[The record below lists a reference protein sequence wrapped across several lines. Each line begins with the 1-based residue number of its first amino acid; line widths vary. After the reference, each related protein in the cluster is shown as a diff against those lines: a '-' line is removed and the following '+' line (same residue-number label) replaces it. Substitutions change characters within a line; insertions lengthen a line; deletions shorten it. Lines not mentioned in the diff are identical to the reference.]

1 MVSDDVISNSSPVF
15 SGRTEANLI
24 VTITIAGISYNV
36 MADESGNWKFTVPN
50 NLPDGA
56 YSYTVSVTD
65 NAGNV
70 SSSTGQVSVLAQS
83 DSSTL
88 LLTGGLDTTS
98 DTGVTGDNI
107 TGCNKPVFTGTTA
120 PEAEVTLTIGG
131 KTYSTKADVNG
142 RWNITVSDP
151 LPEGSNP
158 YTVQATASN
167 GASGTLQGGVVID
180 TQAQEITVSL
190 SSASDTGVKGDFIT
204 QVTTPTFNG
213 TAEAG
218 ARLTLAIGSSV
229 YTFAADA
236 SGRWS
241 FTLPE
246 QLQDGVHQY
255 TLTATDIA
263 GNICTGT
270 GSVTIDTTGPE
281 LIQQIDPSNQILTGN
296 MISNV
301 QPTFSGK
308 TEPGVRLTIS
318 IADNT
323 YNVIV
328 DDTGRWSF
336 TVPMAL
342 ENKIWDYQI
351 TATDLAGNQTTL
363 KEQIVINHQESVANI
378 PVTGGLNI
386 STDSGIV
393 GDKITNFKK
402 ISFTGITEPGATINL
417 VIADKN
423 YTGKADEQG
432 NWIVY
437 VEEELQDG
445 TYDYIVTATGSAGA
459 TGIFNGYVTVDT
471 CQPNANVALAS
482 GSDSGVKGDCITNIT
497 LPVLTGNTEPNT
509 LVQINIGGV
518 DYETISDNYGQWS
531 VTIKSPLK
539 EGDNIYTIL
548 VKDAAGN
555 SSNATGILKID
566 TTSPSLSGIKFGDG
580 FDDRCTNTYTPT
592 IIGWGEAGATVD
604 IIIGSRKH
612 SVIVPDNRQWQFKV
626 PKGFIAEGN
635 KIQYITFVETDV
647 AGNKTEQKI
656 KFQFITEKPII
667 NADISHSTDTD
678 IIGDKITSNTKPI
691 LEGTVINTAQTP
703 AQIAKAKVSVYI
715 DGKEYNNIS
724 VDENGHWTFQLPQE
738 LSTGN
743 TYNYTVS
750 VTDFV
755 GNKNTFESYITISAL
770 SCSLDAECI
779 TGQGAN
785 VETSNKTPTLSGTAH
800 ANSDLTVYLNNKQYT
815 VKASVD
821 GSWSLKIE
829 EPLGD
834 GKYDYKVTE
843 KTTDGKTNTF
853 NGYFIIDT
861 KAPTNL
867 TVEVEDSALGNA
879 TIANRPDLTL
889 KGKTEALALVTIAVG
904 GITYQTKA
912 DAQGNWSYTFDKN
925 TFIIN
930 QPYNYTV
937 TASDAAGNKIS
948 VNGVFSVD
956 TITVEANIDTN
967 SNSGDKNDNI
977 TNVTTPTIYGETA
990 AGAKI
995 TLVIGGKTY
1004 TTTASSDGKWAI
1016 TVDSLKDNTYNY
1028 IVTAEID
1035 GKKNY
1040 ASGSVVIDTATI
1052 TPTAELDESSDTG
1065 IKHDNITNNSTPI
1078 LTGQAE
1084 AGSTIK
1090 LTINGSIYTAIADA
1104 HGNWSIKITYP
1115 LWEGVNEYTLQA
1127 EDKAG
1132 NFSDI
1137 LTGHIILD
1145 SKLDV
1150 PTATLVESDN
1160 SGDQSDNITN
1170 ISMPSLTGLA
1180 EPGATVTIKI
1190 SDHIYSTIANT
1201 DGTWTVQVTNPLNE
1215 GVNHYEVE
1223 VQDNAGNT
1231 QNLTGDI
1238 VLDTTKP
1245 TLTDVKIAD
1254 QIASEHDNVTVQNN
1268 PVFTGKVDD
1277 NTETVSI
1284 SFGEG
1289 TPKYL
1294 VKVEG
1299 DGHWSYQHNS
1309 PFTPGEH
1316 QFTVEVSDKA
1326 GNTSSSTYDFEVI
1339 PPEQVPVPLDEQRLP
1354 VEIEGTALSGAQVEL
1369 LIDNELYST
1378 QVDSTGK
1385 WNVLTNS
1392 YTPGKYDYELKIT
1405 HPSGETITDKGKV
1418 DIINKPLAIDNHHES
1433 LINTSAKVDDSAFI
1447 HSALEDVYINHQE
1460 QE

>member
-1 MVSDDVISNSSPVF
+1 
-15 SGRTEANLI
+15 
-24 VTITIAGISYNV
+24 
-36 MADESGNWKFTVPN
+36 
-50 NLPDGA
+50 
-56 YSYTVSVTD
+56 
-65 NAGNV
+65 
-70 SSSTGQVSVLAQS
+70 
-83 DSSTL
+83 
-88 LLTGGLDTTS
+88 
-98 DTGVTGDNI
+98 
-107 TGCNKPVFTGTTA
+107 
-120 PEAEVTLTIGG
+120 
-131 KTYSTKADVNG
+131 
-142 RWNITVSDP
+142 
-151 LPEGSNP
+151 
-158 YTVQATASN
+158 
-167 GASGTLQGGVVID
+167 
-180 TQAQEITVSL
+180 
-190 SSASDTGVKGDFIT
+190 
-204 QVTTPTFNG
+204 
-213 TAEAG
+213 
-218 ARLTLAIGSSV
+218 
-229 YTFAADA
+229 
-236 SGRWS
+236 
-241 FTLPE
+241 
-246 QLQDGVHQY
+246 
-255 TLTATDIA
+255 
-263 GNICTGT
+263 GT

-281 LIQQIDPSNQILTGN
+281 LTQQIDPSNQILTGN

-445 TYDYIVTATGSAGA
+445 TYDYIVTATGSAGT
-459 TGIFNGYVTVDT
+459 TGVFNSYVTVDT

-635 KIQYITFVETDV
+635 KVQYITFVETDV

-691 LEGTVINTAQTP
+691 LEGTVINTAQKP
-703 AQIAKAKVSVYI
+703 EQIAKAKVSVYI

-724 VDENGHWTFQLPQE
+724 VDKNGHWTFQLPQE

-770 SCSLDAECI
+770 SCSLDAESI
-779 TGQGAN
+779 TGQGTN

-821 GSWSLKIE
+821 GGWFFKIT

-912 DAQGNWSYTFDKN
+912 DTQGNWSYTFDKN
-925 TFIIN
+925 AFIIN

-948 VNGVFSVD
+948 VNGVFRVD
-956 TITVEANIDTN
+956 TITVAANIDTN

-977 TNVTTPTIYGETA
+977 TNVATPTINGETA
-990 AGAKI
+990 AGAKV
-995 TLVIGGKTY
+995 TLVIGGKNY
-1004 TTTASSDGKWAI
+1004 TTTANSDGKWAI

-1090 LTINGSIYTAIADA
+1090 LTINGSIYTDIADA

-1231 QNLTGDI
+1231 KNITGDI

-1254 QIASEHDNVTVQNN
+1254 QIASEHDNITVQDN

-1277 NTETVSI
+1277 ITATVSI
-1284 SFGEG
+1284 CFGEG
-1289 TPKYL
+1289 NEKHL
-1294 VKVEG
+1294 VTVG
-1299 DGHWSYQHNS
+1299 DDGHWRYQHNS
-1309 PFTPGEH
+1309 PFTLGEH

-1339 PPEQVPVPLDEQRLP
+1339 SPEQVPVPLDEQRLP
-1354 VEIEGTALSGAQVEL
+1354 VEIEGAALSGAQVEL

-1385 WNVLTNS
+1385 WNILTNS

-1418 DIINKPLAIDNHHES
+1418 DITNKPLAIDNHHES

>member
-1 MVSDDVISNSSPVF
+1 MKNINISDFDPKNTLVDTFKVSGFDVVVTDVKGDRVRIIDALPELLLGNLKLKNADGHNIDPTEIVSSIDASKLGLDVAVLGGLLDGADMKGSSQKELSDKKEDDNKEDDNKRLTELLNENKKLKEELADAQQPKESPNKIEVIAE
-15 SGRTEANLI
+15 RTE
-24 VTITIAGISYNV
+24 TITQQYQEPPLEESVPKIYTPKKPPQLILDDAGGS
-36 MADESGNWKFTVPN
+36 S
-50 NLPDGA
+50 
-56 YSYTVSVTD
+56 
-65 NAGNV
+65 V
-70 SSSTGQVSVLAQS
+70 SSSQGANPSRQEGS
-83 DSSTL
+83 DVPGNASTTL
-88 LLTGGLDTTS
+88 NDAIPLVAHLSDKS

-107 TGCNKPVFTGTTA
+107 TGCNKPVFTGTTV

-158 YTVQATASN
+158 YTVQAIASN

-281 LIQQIDPSNQILTGN
+281 LTQQIDPSNQILTGN

-351 TATDLAGNQTTL
+351 TATDLAGNQTIL

-417 VIADKN
+417 IIADKN

-531 VTIKSPLK
+531 VTIKSPLN
-539 EGDNIYTIL
+539 EGDNIYTIQ

-604 IIIGSRKH
+604 IIIGSRKY

-635 KIQYITFVETDV
+635 KVQYITFVETDV

-724 VDENGHWTFQLPQE
+724 VDKNGHWTFQLPQ
-738 LSTGN
+738 
-743 TYNYTVS
+743 
-750 VTDFV
+750 
-755 GNKNTFESYITISAL
+755 
-770 SCSLDAECI
+770 
-779 TGQGAN
+779 
-785 VETSNKTPTLSGTAH
+785 
-800 ANSDLTVYLNNKQYT
+800 
-815 VKASVD
+815 
-821 GSWSLKIE
+821 
-829 EPLGD
+829 
-834 GKYDYKVTE
+834 
-843 KTTDGKTNTF
+843 
-853 NGYFIIDT
+853 
-861 KAPTNL
+861 
-867 TVEVEDSALGNA
+867 
-879 TIANRPDLTL
+879 
-889 KGKTEALALVTIAVG
+889 
-904 GITYQTKA
+904 
-912 DAQGNWSYTFDKN
+912 
-925 TFIIN
+925 
-930 QPYNYTV
+930 
-937 TASDAAGNKIS
+937 
-948 VNGVFSVD
+948 
-956 TITVEANIDTN
+956 
-967 SNSGDKNDNI
+967 
-977 TNVTTPTIYGETA
+977 
-990 AGAKI
+990 
-995 TLVIGGKTY
+995 
-1004 TTTASSDGKWAI
+1004 
-1016 TVDSLKDNTYNY
+1016 
-1028 IVTAEID
+1028 
-1035 GKKNY
+1035 
-1040 ASGSVVIDTATI
+1040 
-1052 TPTAELDESSDTG
+1052 
-1065 IKHDNITNNSTPI
+1065 
-1078 LTGQAE
+1078 
-1084 AGSTIK
+1084 
-1090 LTINGSIYTAIADA
+1090 
-1104 HGNWSIKITYP
+1104 
-1115 LWEGVNEYTLQA
+1115 
-1127 EDKAG
+1127 
-1132 NFSDI
+1132 
-1137 LTGHIILD
+1137 
-1145 SKLDV
+1145 
-1150 PTATLVESDN
+1150 
-1160 SGDQSDNITN
+1160 
-1170 ISMPSLTGLA
+1170 
-1180 EPGATVTIKI
+1180 
-1190 SDHIYSTIANT
+1190 
-1201 DGTWTVQVTNPLNE
+1201 
-1215 GVNHYEVE
+1215 
-1223 VQDNAGNT
+1223 
-1231 QNLTGDI
+1231 
-1238 VLDTTKP
+1238 
-1245 TLTDVKIAD
+1245 
-1254 QIASEHDNVTVQNN
+1254 
-1268 PVFTGKVDD
+1268 
-1277 NTETVSI
+1277 
-1284 SFGEG
+1284 
-1289 TPKYL
+1289 
-1294 VKVEG
+1294 
-1299 DGHWSYQHNS
+1299 
-1309 PFTPGEH
+1309 
-1316 QFTVEVSDKA
+1316 
-1326 GNTSSSTYDFEVI
+1326 
-1339 PPEQVPVPLDEQRLP
+1339 
-1354 VEIEGTALSGAQVEL
+1354 
-1369 LIDNELYST
+1369 
-1378 QVDSTGK
+1378 
-1385 WNVLTNS
+1385 
-1392 YTPGKYDYELKIT
+1392 
-1405 HPSGETITDKGKV
+1405 
-1418 DIINKPLAIDNHHES
+1418 
-1433 LINTSAKVDDSAFI
+1433 
-1447 HSALEDVYINHQE
+1447 
-1460 QE
+1460 